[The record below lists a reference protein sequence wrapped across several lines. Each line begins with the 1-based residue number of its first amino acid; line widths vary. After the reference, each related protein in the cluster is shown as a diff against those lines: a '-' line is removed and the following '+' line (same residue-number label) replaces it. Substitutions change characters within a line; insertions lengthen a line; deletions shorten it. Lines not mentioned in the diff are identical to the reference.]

1 MKANTTYQQTTDKDI
16 GALIEQNLGYNALHI
31 GKFPEDWVTPGGM
44 SSVNYRQTS
53 PNMQT
58 FSDVISK
65 K

>member
-1 MKANTTYQQTTDKDI
+1 MKANTTYQQTADKDI
-16 GALIEQNLGYNALHI
+16 GALLEQELEYNVLHI

-44 SSVNYRQTS
+44 SSVNYRQSS
-53 PNMQT
+53 PNIQT